1 MKKSKKAD
9 DMNVIERI
17 QAPTPKFFQ
26 NLAKIGYVI
35 TAVGGVLTTA
45 PVSLPAGI
53 IAIGG
58 YLLTGGAVLSV
69 FSNLP
74 VQEEPKD

>member
-74 VQEEPKD
+74 VQEDPKD